1 MEGNIIH
8 EGNELFDWCLRN
20 AYAYTDSNENIKLSK
35 KNKDDTQRI
44 DLVAAGINAMAR
56 LPAFYEEYGGTG
68 GSSGVR
74 FL

>member
-1 MEGNIIH
+1 MY
-8 EGNELFDWCLRN
+8 D
-20 AYAYTDSNENIKLSK
+20 IKLSK

>member
-1 MEGNIIH
+1 MKAMS
-8 EGNELFDWCLRN
+8 CLTGVCVMRMPTLT
-20 AYAYTDSNENIKLSK
+20 AMKYQLSK

-74 FL
+74 FCEVM